1 MQSWT
6 RCYIKIEAIKCFPC
20 YIKVTFHKTVNDNNG
35 SVLRINIPG
44 LEIYPVSRFTI
55 SPKKKNCWVAP
66 SSMPHSDFDNEITT
80 IGAHSSA
87 VLFSSSR
94 GERQAESY
102 RSVFTR
108 TTKCVL
114 RFVIPRR
121 QLFYLSPTFH
131 RRSAHFKALQLLF
144 LLSPSHV
151 FLDGKYPRLISDLYA
166 SVRSR
171 GEINGEIPMKN
182 LSDSSY
188 QRVWFSQNHH
198 IKQTFTVFNFV

>member
-1 MQSWT
+1 MFVFLFCLPTQSWT

-35 SVLRINIPG
+35 LVLRINIPG
-44 LEIYPVSRFTI
+44 LEIYPVSLQLPRKI
-55 SPKKKNCWVAP
+55 CWAAP
-66 SSMPHSDFDNEITT
+66 SPMPHSDFDNEITT

-108 TTKCVL
+108 NKMCFAICHPPT
-114 RFVIPRR
+114 PA
-121 QLFYLSPTFH
+121 FYLSPTFH

-144 LLSPSHV
+144 LPSRLRTSFSTTEEKSPSH
-151 FLDGKYPRLISDLYA
+151 LDRYA
-166 SVRSR
+166 SVRS
-171 GEINGEIPMKN
+171 GEIN
-182 LSDSSY
+182 
-188 QRVWFSQNHH
+188 V
-198 IKQTFTVFNFV
+198 